1 MHVTNP
7 NHQVNSTDW
16 LWLGLLESLKVS
28 VEQQVQA
35 ADLLLSIARHS
46 TTIAPSSS
54 LVGVHLLGEAAL
66 DLSEEVGHT
75 KVEKQVETVVLVVQM
90 LEFL

>member
-1 MHVTNP
+1 M
-7 NHQVNSTDW
+7 
-16 LWLGLLESLKVS
+16 S

-75 KVEKQVETVVLVVQM
+75 KVEKQVETVVLVVQK